1 MSIRINVGATFDA
14 KDLQR
19 AQKELDALAK
29 KADTLSNRMSAVGGS
44 FQSAGKQLSAVGSTM
59 TRRITLPIVAAGIAA
74 VRTASDFETSFAQI
88 EGLVGV
94 TGDELDVL
102 RDAAQKLGPTFGKS
116 AGEAAEALFFIT
128 SAGLRGQDAIDVL
141 DSSLKASASGLGD
154 VATIADLTTSVM
166 NAYGSDVISAASAT
180 DILTAAV
187 REGKLQPD
195 ELAGSMGRVLP
206 LASAMGVGF
215 DEVGA
220 TFAALS
226 RTGTGASEAATQLR
240 GIMSALLKPTAGA
253 EKALEEMGLSSE
265 GLREQIREEGLLS
278 VLETLTD
285 AFGDNEQGAEDVF
298 GNVRALSGVMD
309 LMGANVEGTREIFKN
324 MTDTTGILDGAF
336 ESVAGTSGF
345 QFQQTMAEMKAVLL
359 EVGQI
364 IQPFAMQLVESF
376 KGVLQTFQELS
387 PEQQEQI
394 VKFLAIAAAVGPLI
408 LILGKLFTAI
418 GAIIKGVVGLGK
430 VLMFLASPMGLIV
443 LAIAAVIAIGWLL
456 WKNWDA
462 VSAKASETW
471 NGVKEAFQT
480 AWAGIKDTAR
490 TAGNFV
496 IGMLNGVI
504 GAYESAINA
513 VSSALNRL
521 PFVGKT
527 LSIPNWVPLVGGNSF
542 SIPSIPRATFP
553 RIPMLAE
560 GGIVRSA
567 TLAMIG
573 EAGPEAVIPLDR
585 MGSGMGG
592 GDIYI
597 TVNGAL
603 DSEGVARQIERV
615 LRDSR
620 RRTGGVLV

>member
-1 MSIRINVGATFDA
+1 MSVRLNVVGTYDGR
-14 KDLQR
+14 DIQR
-19 AQKELDALAK
+19 AQSELDALAK
-29 KADTLSNRMSAVGGS
+29 KADTLSNRMNAVGGAFQNAGKKLSAVGG
-44 FQSAGKQLSAVGSTM
+44 TM
-59 TRRITLPIVAAGIAA
+59 TRRLTLPIVGAGIAA
-74 VRTASDFETSFAQI
+74 VKTASDFETSFAQI

-102 RDAAQKLGPTFGKS
+102 RDAAVQLGPTFGKS

-253 EKALEEMGLSSE
+253 EKALGEMGLSSE

-285 AFGDNEQGAEDVF
+285 AFKDNEQGAEDVF

-309 LMGANVEGTREIFKN
+309 LMGANVEGTRAIFDN

-336 ESVAGTSGF
+336 ESVSGTSGF
-345 QFQQTMAEMKAVLL
+345 QFQQTMAELKGVLL

-364 IQPFAMQLVESF
+364 VGPFALQLVESF
-376 KGVLQTFQELS
+376 KGVLQTFRELS

-394 VKFLAIAAAVGPLI
+394 VRFLAIAAAVGPVLI
-408 LILGKLFTAI
+408 IMGKLI
-418 GAIIKGVVGLGK
+418 GAVGTIIKGVVGLGK

-443 LAIAAVIAIGWLL
+443 LAIAAVIAIGMLL
-456 WKNWDA
+456 WKNWDMI
-462 VSAKASETW
+462 SAKASETW
-471 NGVKEAFQT
+471 GGVKDAFT
-480 AWAGIKDTAR
+480 NAWEGMKAVAKNVANFIIGYYNAILSGIER
-490 TAGNFV
+490 
-496 IGMLNGVI
+496 
-504 GAYESAINA
+504 AINTIGRA
-513 VSSALNRL
+513 INR
-521 PFVGKT
+521 
-527 LSIPNWVPLVGGNSF
+527 IPKFTAPSWVPGIGGKSF
-542 SIPSIPRATFP
+542 GLPTVPDVSFP

-560 GGIVRSA
+560 GGIVREA
-567 TLAMIG
+567 TLALIG
-573 EAGPEAVIPLDR
+573 EGGPEAVIPLDR

-620 RRTGGVLV
+620 RRTGGVLA